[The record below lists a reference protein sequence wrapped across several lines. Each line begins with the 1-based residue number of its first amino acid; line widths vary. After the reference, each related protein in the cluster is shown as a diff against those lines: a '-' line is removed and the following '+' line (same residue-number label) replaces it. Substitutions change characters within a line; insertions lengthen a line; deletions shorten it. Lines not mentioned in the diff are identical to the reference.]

1 MPVEGGREALD
12 AIGILP
18 RFAGTSVHDGWRPYF
33 RHACAHAL
41 CLVHLLRE
49 LTSLAEEQCLEWV
62 ANLKALLLSMKEA
75 TDEAR
80 AQGLATLH
88 LLEVEDWQAQFLALV
103 AHADATTSTAQA
115 PQHQGSCQTECA
127 PQFA

>member
-1 MPVEGGREALD
+1 MPCMPVEGGREALD

-75 TDEAR
+75 TDEQP

-88 LLEVEDWQAQFLALV
+88 LLEGEHWQLHF
-103 AHADATTSTAQA
+103 HPPCPHPDAT
-115 PQHQGSCQTECA
+115 
-127 PQFA
+127 